1 MILLTFVMAMLLFA
15 TTIGEIAGVETF
27 VMAILGAFGTFIV
40 QAIKKYAGSTTIQDT
55 KALNLTVIVSAVLA
69 IIGAF
74 VTDAFVDLNGGV
86 TIGSII
92 NGAFVVFGVATLAYK
107 YLLSKD
113 TAPITPPDT
122 PLT

>member
-1 MILLTFVMAMLLFA
+1 MILTFILFLLV
-15 TTIGEIAGVETF
+15 TSIGEVAGVETF

-40 QAIKKYAGSTTIQDT
+40 QAIKQYSGSSTIQDT
-55 KALNLTVIVSAVLA
+55 KALNLTVVVSAVLA

-74 VTDAFVDLNGGV
+74 VTNAFVDYEGGV
-86 TIGSII
+86 TVGSVI

-113 TAPITPPDT
+113 APVDFPEAPAV
-122 PLT
+122 

>member
-1 MILLTFVMAMLLFA
+1 MILLAFTLLLLA
-15 TTIGEIAGVETF
+15 TTIGEVAGVETF

-40 QAIKKYAGSTTIQDT
+40 QAIKKYSGSTTIQDT
-55 KALNLTVIVSAVLA
+55 KALNLTVVVSVVLA
-69 IIGAF
+69 VIGAF
-74 VTDAFVDLNGGV
+74 LTDAFIDLDGGFTV
-86 TIGSII
+86 GSII

-113 TAPITPPDT
+113 APIDMPET